1 MCMLC
6 DVVHILMFNFVLAA
20 HEKVNQLPSDNVCSV
35 VAEKVKMEWKTFAGD
50 LRPPLSQPVIEAI
63 EVEENGNRKQCC
75 RKALRRWY
83 ENNGSEA
90 TNRQIMRCLTNMG
103 FANVNWHIM
112 RELGLVSRENMHQS
126 ERP

>member
-1 MCMLC
+1 MCVLC
-6 DVVHILMFNFVLAA
+6 DVVHLLMFNFVLAA

-35 VAEKVKMEWKTFAGD
+35 VAEKVKMEWKTFASD

-63 EVEENGNRKQCC
+63 EEEENGNRKQCC

-83 ENNGSEA
+83 ENNGSKA

-103 FANVNWHIM
+103 FANVNWRIM
-112 RELGLVSRENMHQS
+112 RELDLVSNENMPES
-126 ERP
+126 ER

>member
-1 MCMLC
+1 MLC
-6 DVVHILMFNFVLAA
+6 DLVHILMFNFVLAA

-83 ENNGSEA
+83 ENNGSKA
-90 TNRQIMRCLTNMG
+90 TNREIMRCLTNMG
-103 FANVNWHIM
+103 YANVNWHIM
-112 RELGLVSRENMHQS
+112 RELGLVSGENMPES